1 MSYPQQPP
9 LPADDRQSGGFP
21 VQPYQQP
28 TESYPVQPYQQQ
40 PFQQPTQPYPA
51 PPQAQPYPP
60 QQPYAQP
67 YPPPPYVQPVMPQQN
82 VQVNVVAARPGV
94 NHGLHLILT
103 ILTCGLWAIVWIIV
117 AISNS

>member
-1 MSYPQQPP
+1 MSNPQQPP
-9 LPADDRQSGGFP
+9 FPADGQAGQGWYDPAGPQSGAYP

-28 TESYPVQPYQQQ
+28 TQPY
-40 PFQQPTQPYPA
+40 A
-51 PPQAQPYPP
+51 PPPYAQPHPP

-82 VQVNVVAARPGV
+82 VQVNVIAGRRGV
-94 NHGLHLILT
+94 NHGLHLVLT